1 MIKHEDDT
9 YKQPLSLLSQ
19 NHARNA
25 IEWQH
30 FKAMSHQAIFS
41 ATRGAGA
48 TGAAAPPPPRPLLRG
63 AAGAA
68 LPFSHSD

>member
-48 TGAAAPPPPRPLLRG
+48 TGAAAPPPPPFAHGGSRRSF
-63 AAGAA
+63 A
-68 LPFSHSD
+68 LFS